1 MSYRSS
7 VQPGC
12 RVVAKGLQWFKR
24 RHTII
29 LTTTNDEATA
39 PAKDSPDADN
49 KKKGKRRATRSSS
62 VALDAATTSA
72 EASPDGEGVSLPE
85 GAPKVAISSKGN
97 KSKGKAK
104 AKPAETI
111 PEEEDTCD
119 GDTNK
124 VSKAATSFVL
134 QQVGK
139 YEDILVNL
147 MLENARFKGELA
159 TRNKAPLTYAEAAR
173 PAQVPLARKAV
184 KVVRPSGS
192 NLVREDDENRARPT
206 VTAKTVP
213 KPRIKHECF
222 VSGQNLSPEE
232 VKKKLLTKVRSVLRD
247 LCVSTLRAA
256 VKRTVYSDADSHKL
270 VEIIQ
275 KYSHIV
281 ESKKTDSMSW
291 KEEDAAWIKIADEFN
306 CGVVEVRTA
315 EQLRNKFDNLKKET
329 RRFFVKQRQDLYRT
343 GVEDQV
349 RAILKALYEKIRC
362 IINLS
367 VLGLEAQH
375 GDSDSIG
382 NFSTTPIECEKTHEE
397 VREEIPGC
405 STSTTVNLVQQDNSE
420 NIEPTPNTDTSN
432 MNDWSNYSPAMLKSK
447 KNKLLRVEC
456 GKTKE
461 EPSQTTKALQGIAS
475 AKKELAVL
483 KKELLL
489 KENLRNEEFHKEKLR
504 GQQLINENYAL
515 KNEILKLK
523 LKKLQQNC

>member
-1 MSYRSS
+1 MSHSS
-7 VQPGC
+7 
-12 RVVAKGLQWFKR
+12 
-24 RHTII
+24 
-29 LTTTNDEATA
+29 
-39 PAKDSPDADN
+39 
-49 KKKGKRRATRSSS
+49 
-62 VALDAATTSA
+62 
-72 EASPDGEGVSLPE
+72 
-85 GAPKVAISSKGN
+85 
-97 KSKGKAK
+97 
-104 AKPAETI
+104 
-111 PEEEDTCD
+111 
-119 GDTNK
+119 
-124 VSKAATSFVL
+124 
-134 QQVGK
+134 
-139 YEDILVNL
+139 
-147 MLENARFKGELA
+147 
-159 TRNKAPLTYAEAAR
+159 
-173 PAQVPLARKAV
+173 
-184 KVVRPSGS
+184 
-192 NLVREDDENRARPT
+192 
-206 VTAKTVP
+206 
-213 KPRIKHECF
+213 
-222 VSGQNLSPEE
+222 
-232 VKKKLLTKVRSVLRD
+232 
-247 LCVSTLRAA
+247 A

-291 KEEDAAWIKIADEFN
+291 KEKDAGWIKLADEFN
-306 CGVVEVRTA
+306 CGV
-315 EQLRNKFDNLKKET
+315 ET
-329 RRFFVKQRQDLYRT
+329 RRFFAKQRQDLYRT
-343 GVEDQV
+343 GGGVVENQV

-420 NIEPTPNTDTSN
+420 NIEPTPNTDTSH

-447 KNKLLRVEC
+447 KNKRLRVEC

-475 AKKELAVL
+475 TKKELAVL